1 MGKLGEVLL
10 RIVLPILAGLFFLSI
25 VLINLPG
32 MTILFVILEALDIH
46 LVVSQTWTFSI
57 IISVILYVVLS
68 FMYREPAFLIYGSM
82 SLISA
87 AVFLIAK
94 FGFLAEFPM
103 RFLKLYFGNF
113 FS

>member
-1 MGKLGEVLL
+1 VGELIKSIL
-10 RIVLPILAGLFFLSI
+10 KTALPIMAGLLFLII

-32 MTILFVILEALDIH
+32 MTILFIAIEALDIH

-57 IISVILYVVLS
+57 IISVLFYLILNITHRAS
-68 FMYREPAFLIYGSM
+68 TIIYLLF
-82 SLISA
+82 SLTSA

-103 RFLKLYFGNF
+103 RFLKLYFP
-113 FS
+113 

>member
-68 FMYREPAFLIYGSM
+68 FMYREPAF
-82 SLISA
+82 
-87 AVFLIAK
+87 
-94 FGFLAEFPM
+94 
-103 RFLKLYFGNF
+103 
-113 FS
+113 